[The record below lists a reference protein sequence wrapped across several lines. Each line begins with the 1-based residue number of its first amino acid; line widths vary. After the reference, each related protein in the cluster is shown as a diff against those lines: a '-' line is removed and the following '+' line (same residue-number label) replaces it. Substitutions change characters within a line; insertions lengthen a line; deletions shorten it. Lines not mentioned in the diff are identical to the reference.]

1 MDLYINSAGIIS
13 GSGNNKSGEFLPPP
27 SGETDRVLAI
37 EPDYTSEIPPMQL
50 RRMSKAVRMGIA
62 AAKVAMKQAGVEKP
76 DGFSVGTAM
85 GCLHDTEVFLN
96 KMVEQ
101 DEQML
106 TPTAFIQSTHN
117 TVAGQIALLTGCYGH
132 NLTYVQRGHSFEHA
146 LIDAQLYLEN
156 HPGEKILAGGIDELT
171 NISFAALQRAKIYTK
186 DFIEPA
192 HILTTSS
199 EGTIAGEGAAF
210 FVVSDKPLVDKYLR
224 VKDIAT
230 VITKDNVTAFQK
242 VNDFLSRN
250 SIDVDGVDLVMLGI
264 SGDVRS
270 ETFYKGLQE
279 VTFKNNSY
287 AAFKH
292 LGGEYGTASSFGLGL
307 LMHAITEGKLP
318 EACVINK
325 APAKLNNILFINN
338 YAHYYSCWY
347 ITAL

>member
-1 MDLYINSAGIIS
+1 MDLYINSTGIIS
-13 GSGNNKSGEFLPPP
+13 ASGNNKSGEFPHPPT
-27 SGETDRVLAI
+27 GETDRVLAV
-37 EPDYTSEIPPMQL
+37 EPDYTGDIPPMQL
-50 RRMSKAVRMGIA
+50 RRMSKAVRMGLA
-62 AAKVAMKQAGVEKP
+62 AAKIALKQAGVEKT
-76 DGFSVGTAM
+76 DAFSVGTAM

-117 TVAGQIALLTGCYGH
+117 TVAGQIALVTGCYGH

-146 LIDAQLYLEN
+146 LIDAQLYLEG

-171 NISFAALQRAKIYTK
+171 NISFAALQRAKIYRHES
-186 DFIEPA
+186 IEPA
-192 HILTTSS
+192 NILTATG
-199 EGTIAGEGAAF
+199 EGTIAGEGATF
-210 FVVSDKPLVDKYLR
+210 FVVSDKPLAEKYLN

-250 SIDVDGVDLVMLGI
+250 AIDADDIDLVMLGL
-264 SGDVRS
+264 SGDERS
-270 ETFYKGLQE
+270 EAFYKGLQE
-279 VTFKNNSY
+279 VTFKNNSC

-292 LGGEYGTASSFGLGL
+292 LSGEYGTASSFGLAL

-318 EACVINK
+318 ATAIINR
-325 APAKLNNILFINN
+325 APEKLTKILFITN

-347 ITAL
+347 ITSS

>member
-1 MDLYINSAGIIS
+1 MDLYINSTGIIS
-13 GSGNNKSGEFLPPP
+13 ASGNNKSGEFLQPPARE
-27 SGETDRVLAI
+27 SDRVLAI
-37 EPDYTSEIPPMQL
+37 EPDYAGEIPPMQL
-50 RRMSKAVRMGIA
+50 RRMSKAVRMGMA
-62 AAKVAMKQAGVEKP
+62 AARVAMKQAGIERP
-76 DGFSVGTAM
+76 DGFSIGTAM

-101 DEQML
+101 EEQML

-146 LIDAQLYLEN
+146 MIDAQLYLEN
-156 HPGEKILAGGIDELT
+156 HPGDTILAGGIDELT
-171 NISFAALQRAKIYTK
+171 NISFAALQRAKIYRK
-186 DFIEPA
+186 DFIDPA
-192 HILTTSS
+192 NILTASD

-210 FVVSDKPLVDKYLR
+210 FVVSDTPLADKYLH

-230 VITKDNVTAFQK
+230 IITKDNVTAFQK

-250 SIDVDGVDLVMLGI
+250 EINADDIDLVLLGL

-270 ETFYKGLQE
+270 EAFYKGLRE
-279 VTFKNNSY
+279 VTFRNNSH
-287 AAFKH
+287 AAYKH

-307 LMHAITEGKLP
+307 LMHAVTTGTFP
-318 EACVINK
+318 EAMVLNRP
-325 APAKLNNILFINN
+325 PAKLKNILFINN

-347 ITAL
+347 IKGS